1 MQDGTLLRHLSISLI
16 LRTIFLLFSPLAPLS
31 SNSSSPTQRLWCVFR
46 KTAVVWFAPSSLFS
60 ICQPVLKPQLH
71 TTVLAEPKNGTGVC
85 STFTTKQ
92 ACPKRQGLIRRH
104 QNLSYIQHL
113 TSMVLCYLLSALHN
127 VQCTYPHCGVLQ
139 GRQQTTVAGPLL
151 RFWLRIGLDKSLQD
165 WILTKVRKRLLRQN
179 WTNLY
184 INWWGNT

>member
-1 MQDGTLLRHLSISLI
+1 M
-16 LRTIFLLFSPLAPLS
+16 FSER
-31 SNSSSPTQRLWCVFR
+31 QQ
-46 KTAVVWFAPSSLFS
+46 WFAPSSLFS

-71 TTVLAEPKNGTGVC
+71 TTVLAEPKTGVC

-165 WILTKVRKRLLRQN
+165 WIFTKVRKHQIYALIAKIGGEMSNTRIRKCLSRKKS
-179 WTNLY
+179 
-184 INWWGNT
+184 IN